1 MICEILG
8 NIVLGAQQRK
18 ISLWDT
24 TIQFLL
30 LKNEVSTFLFI
41 AKSYKNL
48 KKGNQ
53 RIRNVIAA

>member
-1 MICEILG
+1 MICEMLG

-30 LKNEVSTFLFI
+30 LKNEVSTFLFS
-41 AKSYKNL
+41 AKS
-48 KKGNQ
+48 
-53 RIRNVIAA
+53 